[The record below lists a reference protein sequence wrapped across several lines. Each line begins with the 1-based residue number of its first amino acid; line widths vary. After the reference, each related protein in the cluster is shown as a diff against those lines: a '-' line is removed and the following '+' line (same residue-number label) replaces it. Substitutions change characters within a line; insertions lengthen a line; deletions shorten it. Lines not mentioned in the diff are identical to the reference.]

1 MRAAG
6 AAALPDGVPA
16 HAVGAMEPLPADGS
30 AAAQRSSWGGSV
42 REVGS
47 DAELREALVQAGQ
60 QTVRRG
66 TASCAD
72 ARPLSARP
80 LTQVVV
86 DFSAAWCEKCKAVEP
101 VVASLAQQAC
111 PVLLAAQ
118 VQPLADRLRPPAQHA
133 DLRFVVADADFLP
146 EMASDI
152 RYTPTFS
159 FFQRGKKARAACWS
173 PVRRADALSSCQVD
187 EFVGTNERMLRD
199 RVWLHSDTPRSR

>member
-1 MRAAG
+1 LLHGVHGASAALLVVLGYVREAGMRAAG
-6 AAALPDGVPA
+6 AAALLDGAPA
-16 HAVGAMEPLPADGS
+16 HAVGATEPLPADGS

-72 ARPLSARP
+72 DAPAQRAPARAGGRGLQRRVVREVQSGGARRREP
-80 LTQVVV
+80 G
-86 DFSAAWCEKCKAVEP
+86 AAGMSCAP
-101 VVASLAQQAC
+101 
-111 PVLLAAQ
+111 AAQ

-173 PVRRADALSSCQVD
+173 PVRRAHALSSC
-187 EFVGTNERMLRD
+187 
-199 RVWLHSDTPRSR
+199 